1 MHSASAELVLKNVNL
16 EVQPGEKVAIVGRT
30 GRCVGLLLL
39 QIHQTTTDIHRLQ
52 WQIVSIVHAS
62 TDA

>member
-1 MHSASAELVLKNVNL
+1 MHSASAELVLEDINL
-16 EVQPGEKVAIVGRT
+16 EIQPGEKVAIVGRT

-39 QIHQTTTDIHRLQ
+39 QVHQIMTDLHRLQ
-52 WQIVSIVHAS
+52 WQIVSVIHAS